1 VLSRVADC
9 LYWMSRYLERAEH
22 TARLL
27 DVQQYQG
34 LDQRAGP
41 LGAGPVERRWYRLL
55 AALRAPAVMDGLDP
69 YAITQSLVFDTAN
82 SASIVSCVEEARD
95 NARQVREQIS
105 SEMWEQL
112 NRLYLQ
118 VRNTSMD
125 DLWHAEPHEFYKT
138 VREGAHLFQ
147 GITDATISHGEGW
160 HFIQL
165 GRYIE
170 RAGATVSLL
179 DTYYTA
185 YLEAQRGEETQGMDG
200 DSDMVPTELGYLDW
214 VGLLKSCT
222 AFEAYSKVYTA
233 DVRPDRIAEFLLL
246 DAEFPRSLRFMAA
259 TIQVALQFVAR
270 STGARPAG
278 RAERLA
284 GRLRATLDYSGI
296 DDIMGE
302 AMHPYLAEIGQ
313 QCATIHAA
321 VYQTYILQQ
330 HLDGRRRWV
339 EEVAP
344 RGGDGGEGGD
354 GSVAVVVPVQTQTQ
368 TQTSS
373 SGGYSEDQLQQQQQV
388 SGARCQVI
396 GTRGTRG
403 RDHTS
408 YVTDTYHLS
417 PIT

>member
-1 VLSRVADC
+1 MLSRVADC

-34 LDQRAGP
+34 LDQRRGSA
-41 LGAGPVERRWYRLL
+41 ERRWERML
-55 AALRAPAVMDGLDP
+55 AALRAPELPAYVVERPDGVAGAGAEESEGLEGVARLDP
-69 YAITQSLVFDTAN
+69 YNITRFLVFDVAN
-82 SASIVSCVEEARD
+82 GSSIVACVEEARD

-118 VRNTSMD
+118 VKNADMD
-125 DLWHAEPHEFYKT
+125 KLWHAEPHEFYRM

-147 GITDATISHGEGW
+147 GITDATMSHGEGW

-170 RAGATVSLL
+170 RAGATVALL
-179 DTYYTA
+179 DA
-185 YLEAQRGEETQGMDG
+185 YVAAPPEAPPDDDASIAYQQ
-200 DSDMVPTELGYLDW
+200 W
-214 VGLLKSCT
+214 VSLLKSCT

-233 DVRPDRIAEFLLL
+233 DVRPARIVEFLLL

-259 TIQVALQFVAR
+259 AIQVGLQAIAR
-270 STGARPAG
+270 ATGVVRAG

-296 DDIMGE
+296 DEIMGE
-302 AMHPYLAEIGQ
+302 AMHPYLGDIGR
-313 QCATIHAA
+313 QCAAIHAA

-339 EEVAP
+339 EEPARQ
-344 RGGDGGEGGD
+344 RGNEGAAFATALGEPLAQTRLDTSGD
-354 GSVAVVVPVQTQTQ
+354 
-368 TQTSS
+368 
-373 SGGYSEDQLQQQQQV
+373 YSEDQMQQQQTA
-388 SGARCQVI
+388 SIDYRRSAI
-396 GTRGTRG
+396 G
-403 RDHTS
+403 
-408 YVTDTYHLS
+408 
-417 PIT
+417 

>member
-1 VLSRVADC
+1 MLSRVADC

-34 LDQRAGP
+34 LDQRAGS
-41 LGAGPVERRWYRLL
+41 AERRWERLL
-55 AALRAPAVMDGLDP
+55 AALRAPELPAYIVERPGGGTAGAGSGARAGSEGAATLDP
-69 YAITQSLVFDTAN
+69 YGITRFLVFDAAN
-82 SASIVSCVEEARD
+82 GSSIVACVEEARD

-105 SEMWEQL
+105 SEMWEEL

-118 VRNTSMD
+118 VKNADMD
-125 DLWHAEPHEFYKT
+125 KLWHAEPHEFYRT

-147 GITDATISHGEGW
+147 GITDATMSHGEGW

-170 RAGATVSLL
+170 RAGATVALL
-179 DTYYTA
+179 DA
-185 YLEAQRGEETQGMDG
+185 YFTLPPEPLPDDDASLEYQQ
-200 DSDMVPTELGYLDW
+200 W
-214 VGLLKSCT
+214 VSLLKSCT

-233 DVRPDRIAEFLLL
+233 DVRPERIVEFLLL

-259 TIQVALQFVAR
+259 TIQVGLQAIAR
-270 STGARPAG
+270 ATGVVRAG

-296 DDIMGE
+296 DEIMGA
-302 AMHPYLAEIGQ
+302 AMHPYLGDIGR
-313 QCATIHAA
+313 QCAAIHAA

-339 EEVAP
+339 EEPAP
-344 RGGDGGEGGD
+344 RRGDDVASLATAMGEPLAQTRLDTSGD
-354 GSVAVVVPVQTQTQ
+354 CN
-368 TQTSS
+368 
-373 SGGYSEDQLQQQQQV
+373 EDQMQQQQM
-388 SGARCQVI
+388 AAINYR
-396 GTRGTRG
+396 
-403 RDHTS
+403 
-408 YVTDTYHLS
+408 LS
-417 PIT
+417 TID

>member
-1 VLSRVADC
+1 MLSRVADC

-34 LDQRAGP
+34 LDQHAGARAGV
-41 LGAGPVERRWYRLL
+41 GAGRAGRQWERLL
-55 AALRAPAVMDGLDP
+55 AALRAPATMDGPGP
-69 YAITQSLVFDTAN
+69 YAVTQSLVFDTAN
-82 SASIVSCVEEARD
+82 GASIVSCVEAARD

-125 DLWHAEPHEFYKT
+125 ELWHAEPHEFYRT

-170 RAGATVSLL
+170 RAGATVTLL

-185 YLEAQRGEETQGMDG
+185 HLAAREGEGEGGDKGEAVPLDYLE
-200 DSDMVPTELGYLDW
+200 W

-259 TIQVALQFVAR
+259 TLQAALQSIAR
-270 STGARPAG
+270 STGARPPG
-278 RAERLA
+278 RAQRLA
-284 GRLRATLDYSGI
+284 GRRRATLDYSGV
-296 DDIMGE
+296 DEIMGE

-313 QCATIHAA
+313 QCASIHDA

-330 HLDGRRRWV
+330 RLDGRRRWV
-339 EEVAP
+339 EEAAP
-344 RGGDGGEGGD
+344 HDGDGG
-354 GSVAVVVPVQTQTQ
+354 GSGAVATIAPVQTQTPIDA
-368 TQTSS
+368 
-373 SGGYSEDQLQQQQQV
+373 GGYREDQMQQQQV
-388 SGARCQVI
+388 TI
-396 GTRGTRG
+396 
-403 RDHTS
+403 D
-408 YVTDTYHLS
+408 Y
-417 PIT
+417 

>member
-1 VLSRVADC
+1 MLSRVADC

-34 LDQRAGP
+34 LDQRRGSA
-41 LGAGPVERRWYRLL
+41 ERRWERML
-55 AALRAPAVMDGLDP
+55 AALRAPELPAYVVERPEGMAETAPDGAGAGESEGLEGVAPLDS
-69 YAITQSLVFDTAN
+69 YGITRFLVFDAAN
-82 SASIVSCVEEARD
+82 SSSIVACVEEARD

-118 VRNTSMD
+118 VKNADMD
-125 DLWHAEPHEFYKT
+125 KLWHAEPHEFYRT

-147 GITDATISHGEGW
+147 GITDATMSHGEGW

-170 RAGATVSLL
+170 RAGATVALI
-179 DTYYTA
+179 DVYFTA
-185 YLEAQRGEETQGMDG
+185 PPEAPPDDDASFEYQQ
-200 DSDMVPTELGYLDW
+200 W
-214 VGLLKSCT
+214 VSLLKSCT

-233 DVRPDRIAEFLLL
+233 DVRPARIVEFLLL

-259 TIQVALQFVAR
+259 AIQVGLQAIAR
-270 STGARPAG
+270 ATGVVRAG

-296 DDIMGE
+296 DEIMGDT
-302 AMHPYLAEIGQ
+302 MHAYLGDIGR
-313 QCATIHAA
+313 QCAAIHAA

-339 EEVAP
+339 EEPAP
-344 RGGDGGEGGD
+344 QHGDGGGPALTMALGAPLAQTRLDTSGD
-354 GSVAVVVPVQTQTQ
+354 
-368 TQTSS
+368 
-373 SGGYSEDQLQQQQQV
+373 YNEDQMQQQQD
-388 SGARCQVI
+388 S
-396 GTRGTRG
+396 
-403 RDHTS
+403 
-408 YVTDTYHLS
+408 
-417 PIT
+417 